1 MSIKPLIYKFTYSID
16 TDTDYPDELDTL
28 LGINKNEN
36 KSEVVRK
43 KLLMYSMLDKGTVG
57 NVFGQMAESLM
68 PCVIEW
74 IGRDRPG
81 FEAMYYLLLNDQR
94 FSNYHM
100 NPMFLLFE

>member
-1 MSIKPLIYKFTYSID
+1 
-16 TDTDYPDELDTL
+16 
-28 LGINKNEN
+28 
-36 KSEVVRK
+36 
-43 KLLMYSMLDKGTVG
+43 
-57 NVFGQMAESLM
+57 MAESLM